1 MSTLSLTQNSESFWK
16 FAGPAAAITILAIGF
31 SSIGQPTNLPNMAD
45 LPTEQEIQIAKAKDE
60 MAKQYQALLR
70 GLNATNLNP
79 SSIENPGLEQATIAN
94 LGLQLQQAM
103 AKQIQDPSH
112 PNFRQTFDGAII
124 RAILT
129 NARKMLLESGI
140 DQPTISKDGDP
151 GIVVSYWSAK
161 EQKQISLRMPP
172 AMLSVI
178 AQAYTE
184 ALVTQHQIRTATEFP
199 TAVDTQKLILGLE
212 KYADKSIEKSAYEGK
227 DRMVGQIQ
235 ELNAQLSQ
243 EKQEKEA
250 VYHVDINGGIYTE
263 DN

>member
-1 MSTLSLTQNSESFWK
+1 MNTLSLSQDSELFWK
-16 FAGPAAAITILAIGF
+16 FAGPAAAATVLGVGISVIR
-31 SSIGQPTNLPNMAD
+31 QPISLPDMAD

-60 MAKQYQALLR
+60 MAKQYQTLLR

-79 SSIENPGLEQATIAN
+79 SSIEKPGLEQATIAN

-103 AKQIQDPSH
+103 AKQREDPSH
-112 PNFRQTFDGAII
+112 PNFRQTSDGAII

-129 NARKMLLESGI
+129 NARKILLESGI

-151 GIVVSYWSAK
+151 GIVVSYWSAE
-161 EQKQISLRMPP
+161 EQKQISLKMPP

-184 ALVTQHQIRTATEFP
+184 ALVTQHQIGTATEFS
-199 TAVDTQKLILGLE
+199 TAVDTQKLISGLE
-212 KYADKSIEKSAYEGK
+212 QYADKSIEKSAYEGK
-227 DRMVGQIQ
+227 DRMIEQIQ
-235 ELNAQLSQ
+235 ELNVQLS
-243 EKQEKEA
+243 QEKEA

-263 DN
+263 NN